1 MTKPDCGTP
10 LFATHTARALD
21 AALLDELEVAL
32 ALWPWER
39 AEMRSMDI
47 EGWRKRLTSALIT
60 ERRRGLAGHW
70 TYDLARHR
78 TLKSLSE
85 RLDAI
90 VADKGNAT

>member
-1 MTKPDCGTP
+1 MTKIDCGTP
-10 LFATHTARALD
+10 VLATYGTRALD

-39 AEMRSMDI
+39 AEMRSMGI

-90 VADKGNAT
+90 ATNNANGT